1 MAKRSGVSRCSTTSA
16 NRGQQWYHPILVNT
30 TSWLTIRYVDNDD
43 EPDWLRQFQ
52 VTNRVEQRQQE
63 LIRERRQALRDRI
76 RHIRQGIKVDKSSS
90 AQDLARKRQR
100 KASNLIK

>member
-1 MAKRSGVSRCSTTSA
+1 MTK
-16 NRGQQWYHPILVNT
+16 
-30 TSWLTIRYVDNDD
+30 RYVDNDD

-76 RHIRQGIKVDKSSS
+76 RHIRQGIKVDQSSS

-100 KASNLIK
+100 KASSMMKMILIPQLSDDVF